1 MKKSIQII
9 FSVILSFIFLF
20 PSAFAYAL
28 DDVPLPGDED
38 IEYAGQDEEAS
49 GDKIY
54 VYVGDVDFDHNVT
67 AADAR
72 LALRISASLYNA
84 GADQQNAADFDRNG
98 VVLAEDART
107 ILRVSAKLDAPSYI
121 LIQVTPLPAGTGEEE
136 HSSRQPEENTKS
148 PEEDTPKN
156 DPPVY
161 SFDDSR
167 VLSKAAVVYDA
178 TAGRFI
184 YENNAHK
191 KLEPASMTK
200 MMTAYV
206 AASYFKADD
215 IIRVGNELDYVE
227 SNTSKAEIYKGQKMT
242 FENMLYCLFLPS
254 GCDAAYTLAVNSVR
268 KALDR
273 NDLSIGTEIAAFVNG
288 MNNAAKSL
296 GMKDSHFAC
305 PDGFP
310 TEGHYT
316 SAYDMTLLANA
327 LYRLPI
333 IKRVV
338 AAAEA
343 TVYNSDGSVF
353 RTFTN
358 TNDLVIPGGDHYI
371 DYVRGIKT
379 GWHSGIGQCLA
390 VAAVKKTKQGERLL
404 ITVVM
409 GCADKTDRYR
419 TVKYLCDTAFKG

>member
-1 MKKSIQII
+1 MKKQIK
-9 FSVILSFIFLF
+9 ILFALLLSLVLLF
-20 PSAFAYAL
+20 PSVFASAL

-38 IEYAGQDEEAS
+38 IEYAEPDEGAD

-54 VYVGDVDFDHNVT
+54 VYVGDVDFDNNIT

-72 LALRISASLYNA
+72 LALRISASLYDA
-84 GADQQNAADFDRNG
+84 GTDQQNAADFDRNG
-98 VVLAEDART
+98 TVFAEDART
-107 ILRVSAKLDAPSYI
+107 ILRVSAKLEAPSDI
-121 LIQVTPLPAGTGEEE
+121 LISVTPLPAGSGGEKEKTDP
-136 HSSRQPEENTKS
+136 PEEKTTQQ
-148 PEEDTPKN
+148 DT
-156 DPPVY
+156 PVY
-161 SFDDSR
+161 SFDGSR
-167 VLSKAAVVYDA
+167 VLSKAAVLYDA
-178 TAGRFI
+178 TAGRFL
-184 YENNAHK
+184 YEKASHK

-206 AASYFKADD
+206 SAMYFKADD
-215 IIRVGNELDYVE
+215 IIKVGNELDYVE

-254 GCDAAYTLAVNSVR
+254 GCDAAYTLAVNCVR

-273 NDLSIGTEIAAFVNG
+273 NDLSIATEIDVFVKG
-288 MNNAAKSL
+288 MNKAAQKL
-296 GMKDSHFAC
+296 GMNDSSFAC

-327 LYRLPI
+327 LYRLPL
-333 IKRVV
+333 IKKVV
-338 AAAEA
+338 AASKA

-353 RTFTN
+353 KTFTN

-390 VAAVKKTKQGERLL
+390 VAAVKKTANGERLL
-404 ITVVM
+404 IAVVM
-409 GCADKTDRYR
+409 GCADKTDRYK
-419 TVKYLCDTAFKG
+419 TVKYLCDNAFNG